1 MCQLTV
7 TFLSYN
13 IAKLARL
20 GSRMRC
26 NQARAETSRMNDLAK
41 ESVNRSQ
48 NPLGIDFNTPAL
60 QRKRRMRALKDRLAR
75 WYVSIGGLAVLGAIT
90 LIFFYL
96 AHVVLPMFQGAE
108 LTVRQAQ
115 QPAWLAEAQAP
126 LLLAMEEQNQVAMRL
141 DASGAVQFFALKN
154 GEALQRTQLPLPAG
168 VSVASVGQ
176 DQPGSRRVVL
186 GLSNGKA
193 LVIQHNY
200 KITYPNNVR
209 AIAPQI
215 DYPYGEAPI
224 EIDPQGRPLEH
235 VAVNLNGGTLM
246 LAGST
251 SNELHLISLGREENL
266 FTGEVNVS
274 EERINLPQIGEPV
287 SQLLIDPRQMWLYVF
302 NGDSSADVFD
312 LRKRSLNGRY
322 ELLKDASN
330 RVTSATSL
338 LGGISI
344 MIGDAKGGIQ
354 QWFMVRDQDGK
365 STFQSIRSFQLGDS
379 AITQILPEER
389 RKGFMALDA
398 DGRLGI
404 FHSTAHRTL
413 LKEQVADGSAVAAL
427 SPRASRVLVES
438 DGKLQRFV
446 VDNPHPEISWSALW
460 GKVWYESYPEPDY
473 VWQSTSANTD
483 FEPKLSLSPLAFG
496 TLKAAFYAML
506 LAAPLAIAA
515 AIYTAYFMAPRMRTK
530 VKPVIELMEALPT
543 VILGFFAG
551 LFLAPFL
558 ENHLPGIFSL
568 LLLTP
573 VGILLFGYVW
583 TRLPEAIRHRVPEGW
598 EAALL
603 IPVVIAVGWFSIG
616 ISGHLENWLFD
627 GNMRLWLTNELGIP
641 FDQRNALV
649 VGLAMGFAV
658 IPNIYSI
665 AEDAVFSVPKS
676 LTFGS
681 LALGATPWQT
691 LTRVVILTASPG
703 IFSALMIG
711 MGRAVGE
718 TMIVLMATG
727 NTPIMDINIFEG
739 MRTLAANVAVEMP
752 ESEVGGTHY
761 RVLFL
766 AALVLLLFTFVMNT
780 LAELIRQR
788 LRTRYS
794 SL

>member
-1 MCQLTV
+1 
-7 TFLSYN
+7 
-13 IAKLARL
+13 
-20 GSRMRC
+20 
-26 NQARAETSRMNDLAK
+26 MNDLAN
-41 ESVNRSQ
+41 ESMNRSQ

-60 QRKRRMRALKDRLAR
+60 QRKRRLRALKDRMAR

-108 LTVRQAQ
+108 LESRKAQ

-126 LLLAMEEQNQVAMRL
+126 LLLAVEEQNQVAMRL
-141 DASGAVQFFALKN
+141 DTSGAVQFFELKS
-154 GEALQRTQLPLPAG
+154 GEALQRLQLPLPQG

-176 DQPGSRRVVL
+176 DQPGTRRVVL
-186 GLSNGKA
+186 GLSNGQA
-193 LVIQHNY
+193 LIIQHSY
-200 KITYPNNVR
+200 KITYPDNVR

-215 DYPYGEAPI
+215 EYPYGEAPI
-224 EIDPQGRPLEH
+224 EVDPQGRPLEH
-235 VAVNLNGGTLM
+235 IAVNLNSGTLM

-251 SNELHLISLGREENL
+251 GNELHLISLAREENL
-266 FTGEVNVS
+266 FTGEVSVS
-274 EERINLPQIGEPV
+274 EERINLPQIGEPI
-287 SQLLIDPRQMWLYVF
+287 SQLILDPRQMWLYVF

-312 LRKRSLNGRY
+312 LRKRGLNGRY
-322 ELLKDASN
+322 ELLKGGSN

-413 LKEQVADGSAVAAL
+413 LKEQVAEGSAIAAL

-446 VDNPHPEISWSALW
+446 VDNPHPEISWSSLW

-483 FEPKLSLSPLAFG
+483 FEAKLSLSPLAFG

-506 LAAPLAIAA
+506 LAAPLAVAA

-568 LLLTP
+568 LSLTP
-573 VGILLFGYVW
+573 VGILLFGFLW
-583 TRLPEAIRHRVPEGW
+583 TKLPESIRHRVPEGW

-603 IPVVIAVGWFSIG
+603 IPVVVAVGWFSIA

-627 GNMRLWLTNELGIP
+627 GNMRLWLSNDLGIP

-727 NTPIMDINIFEG
+727 NTPIMDMNIFEG

-766 AALVLLLFTFVMNT
+766 AAMVLLLFTFVMNT

-788 LRTRYS
+788 LRTKYS

>member
-1 MCQLTV
+1 
-7 TFLSYN
+7 
-13 IAKLARL
+13 
-20 GSRMRC
+20 
-26 NQARAETSRMNDLAK
+26 
-41 ESVNRSQ
+41 
-48 NPLGIDFNTPAL
+48 
-60 QRKRRMRALKDRLAR
+60 
-75 WYVSIGGLAVLGAIT
+75 
-90 LIFFYL
+90 
-96 AHVVLPMFQGAE
+96 
-108 LTVRQAQ
+108 
-115 QPAWLAEAQAP
+115 
-126 LLLAMEEQNQVAMRL
+126 
-141 DASGAVQFFALKN
+141 
-154 GEALQRTQLPLPAG
+154 
-168 VSVASVGQ
+168 
-176 DQPGSRRVVL
+176 L
-186 GLSNGKA
+186 GLDNGQA
-193 LVIQHNY
+193 LVLEHNY
-200 KITYPNNVR
+200 KVTYPNNKKT
-209 AIAPQI
+209 ITPELS
-215 DYPYGEAPI
+215 YPFGEEPLQLDAEGRPI
-224 EIDPQGRPLEH
+224 EQA
-235 VAVNLNGGTLM
+235 AVSLNGKTLLVAGATGT
-246 LAGST
+246 A
-251 SNELHLISLGREENL
+251 LHAQRIASSENL
-266 FTGEVNVS
+266 MTGEVTL
-274 EERINLPQIGEPV
+274 EQERLDLPQLAEPIR
-287 SQLLIDPRQMWLYVF
+287 QLLIDPRHMWLYAVS
-302 NGDSSADVFD
+302 GKASADVFD
-312 LRKRSLNGRY
+312 LRRKQLNGRY
-322 ELLKDASN
+322 KLVGDGSEITTISP
-330 RVTSATSL
+330 L
-338 LGGISI
+338 LGGISL
-344 MIGDAKGGIQ
+344 MVGDSKGTVG
-354 QWFMVRDQDGK
+354 QWFMVRAADGQAELK
-365 STFQSIRSFQLGDS
+365 NVRNFQLGS
-379 AITQILPEER
+379 SPIRQILPEER
-389 RKGFMALDA
+389 RKGFLVLD
-398 DGRLGI
+398 DSGNVGV

-413 LKEQVADGSAVAAL
+413 LKEQVAEGSAIAAL

-446 VDNPHPEISWSALW
+446 VDNPHPEISWSSLW

-483 FEPKLSLSPLAFG
+483 FEAKLSLSPLAFG

-506 LAAPLAIAA
+506 LAAPLAVAA

-573 VGILLFGYVW
+573 VGILLFGFLW
-583 TRLPEAIRHRVPEGW
+583 TKLPESIRHRVPEGW

-603 IPVVIAVGWFSIG
+603 IPVVVAVGWFSIA

-627 GNMRLWLTNELGIP
+627 GNMRLWLSNDLGIP

-727 NTPIMDINIFEG
+727 NTPIMDMNIFEG

-766 AALVLLLFTFVMNT
+766 AAMVLLLFTFVMNT

-788 LRTRYS
+788 LRTKYS

>member
-1 MCQLTV
+1 
-7 TFLSYN
+7 
-13 IAKLARL
+13 
-20 GSRMRC
+20 
-26 NQARAETSRMNDLAK
+26 MNDLAN

-60 QRKRRMRALKDRLAR
+60 QRKRRLRALKDRMAR

-108 LTVRQAQ
+108 LQARKVQ

-141 DASGAVQFFALKN
+141 DASGAVQLFALKN
-154 GEALQRTQLPLPAG
+154 GEALQRLQLPLPQG
-168 VSVASVGQ
+168 VTVASVGQ
-176 DQPGSRRVVL
+176 DQPGTRRVVL
-186 GLSNGKA
+186 GLSNGQA
-193 LVIQHNY
+193 LILQHNY
-200 KITYPNNVR
+200 KITYPDNVR
-209 AIAPQI
+209 TIAPQI
-215 DYPYGEAPI
+215 DFPYGEAPI

-616 ISGHLENWLFD
+616 ISGYLENWLFD

>member
-1 MCQLTV
+1 
-7 TFLSYN
+7 
-13 IAKLARL
+13 
-20 GSRMRC
+20 
-26 NQARAETSRMNDLAK
+26 MNDLAN
-41 ESVNRSQ
+41 ESMNRSQ

-60 QRKRRMRALKDRLAR
+60 QRKRRLRALKDRMAR

-108 LTVRQAQ
+108 LESRKAQ

-126 LLLAMEEQNQVAMRL
+126 LLLAVEEQNQVAMRL
-141 DASGAVQFFALKN
+141 DTSGAVQFFELKS
-154 GEALQRTQLPLPAG
+154 GEALQRLQLPLPQG

-176 DQPGSRRVVL
+176 DQPGTRRVVL
-186 GLSNGKA
+186 GLSNGQA
-193 LVIQHNY
+193 LIIQHSY
-200 KITYPNNVR
+200 KITYPDNVR

-215 DYPYGEAPI
+215 EYPYGEVPI
-224 EIDPQGRPLEH
+224 EVDPQGRPLEH
-235 VAVNLNGGTLM
+235 IAVNLNSGTLM

-251 SNELHLISLGREENL
+251 GNELHLISLAREENL
-266 FTGEVNVS
+266 FTGEVSVS
-274 EERINLPQIGEPV
+274 EERINLPQIGEPI
-287 SQLLIDPRQMWLYVF
+287 SQLILDPRQMWLYVF

-312 LRKRSLNGRY
+312 LRKRGLNGRY
-322 ELLKDASN
+322 ELLKGGSN

-413 LKEQVADGSAVAAL
+413 LKEQVAEGSAIAAL

-446 VDNPHPEISWSALW
+446 VDNPHPEISWSSLW

-483 FEPKLSLSPLAFG
+483 FEAKLSLSPLAFG

-506 LAAPLAIAA
+506 LAAPLAVAA

-573 VGILLFGYVW
+573 VGILLFGFLW
-583 TRLPEAIRHRVPEGW
+583 TKLPESIRHRVPEGW

-603 IPVVIAVGWFSIG
+603 IPVVVAVGWFSIA

-627 GNMRLWLTNELGIP
+627 GNMRLWLSNDLGIP

-727 NTPIMDINIFEG
+727 NTPIMDMNIFEG

-766 AALVLLLFTFVMNT
+766 AAMVLLLFTFVMNT

-788 LRTRYS
+788 LRTKYS

>member
-1 MCQLTV
+1 
-7 TFLSYN
+7 
-13 IAKLARL
+13 
-20 GSRMRC
+20 
-26 NQARAETSRMNDLAK
+26 MNDLAN
-41 ESVNRSQ
+41 ESMNRSQ

-60 QRKRRMRALKDRLAR
+60 QRKRRLRALKDRMAR

-108 LTVRQAQ
+108 LESRKAQ

-126 LLLAMEEQNQVAMRL
+126 LLLAVEEQNQVAMRL
-141 DASGAVQFFALKN
+141 DTSGAVQFFELRS
-154 GEALQRTQLPLPAG
+154 GEALQRLQLPLPQG

-176 DQPGSRRVVL
+176 DQPGTRRVVL
-186 GLSNGKA
+186 GLSNGQA
-193 LVIQHNY
+193 LIIQHSY
-200 KITYPNNVR
+200 KITYPDNVR

-215 DYPYGEAPI
+215 EYPYGEAPI
-224 EIDPQGRPLEH
+224 EVDPQGRPLEH
-235 VAVNLNGGTLM
+235 IAVNLNSGTLM

-251 SNELHLISLGREENL
+251 GNELHLISLAREENL
-266 FTGEVNVS
+266 FTGEVSVS
-274 EERINLPQIGEPV
+274 EGRINLPQIGEPI
-287 SQLLIDPRQMWLYVF
+287 SQLILDPRQMWLYVF

-312 LRKRSLNGRY
+312 LRKRGLNGRY
-322 ELLKDASN
+322 ELLKGGSN

-413 LKEQVADGSAVAAL
+413 LKEQVAEGSAIAAL

-446 VDNPHPEISWSALW
+446 VDNPHPEISWSSLW

-483 FEPKLSLSPLAFG
+483 FEAKLSLSPLAFG

-506 LAAPLAIAA
+506 LAAPLAVAA

-573 VGILLFGYVW
+573 VGILLFGFLW
-583 TRLPEAIRHRVPEGW
+583 TKLPESIRHRVPEGW

-603 IPVVIAVGWFSIG
+603 IPVVVAVGWFSIA

-627 GNMRLWLTNELGIP
+627 GNMRLWLSNDLGIP

-727 NTPIMDINIFEG
+727 NTPIMDMNIFEG

-766 AALVLLLFTFVMNT
+766 AAMVLLLFTFVMNT

-788 LRTRYS
+788 LRTKYS